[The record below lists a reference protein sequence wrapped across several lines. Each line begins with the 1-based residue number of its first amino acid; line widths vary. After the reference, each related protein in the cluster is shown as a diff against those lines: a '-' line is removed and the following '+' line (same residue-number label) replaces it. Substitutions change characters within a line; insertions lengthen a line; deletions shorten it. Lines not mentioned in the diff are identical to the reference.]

1 MVKNNEE
8 TRIKQK
14 QEELEQKKKIS
25 QNKDGSMKTIVSKEE
40 DKSKDGNH

>member
-25 QNKDGSMKTIVSKEE
+25 QNKDGSIMTIVSKEE
-40 DKSKDGNH
+40 E

>member
-25 QNKDGSMKTIVSKEE
+25 QNKDGSIKTIVSKEE
-40 DKSKDGNH
+40 E